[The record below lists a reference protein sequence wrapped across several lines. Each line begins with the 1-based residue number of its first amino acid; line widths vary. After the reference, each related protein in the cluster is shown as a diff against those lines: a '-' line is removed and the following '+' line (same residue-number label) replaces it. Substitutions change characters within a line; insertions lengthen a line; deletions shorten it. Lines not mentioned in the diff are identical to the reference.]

1 MATDWNGTSMLSVT
15 KARLLLNVNAN
26 VISLFGW
33 HGPAKPKKY
42 RAMRHST
49 ALLQEEVIMATHT
62 TRHYFGRHDS
72 RSVAKVVFPLLGLGA
87 VGYIVIAMAIHAPP
101 SLSAASRYAPE
112 SRIINPA
119 PETAGA
125 QATAG
130 VVSAAEP
137 TAYTPQPDIDY
148 FPNRYVNQATRIE
161 DPIATF

>member
-1 MATDWNGTSMLSVT
+1 MLMPMSFPYLGGTG
-15 KARLLLNVNAN
+15 LLNPQS
-26 VISLFGW
+26 IG
-33 HGPAKPKKY
+33 
-42 RAMRHST
+42 AMRHST
-49 ALLQEEVIMATHT
+49 ALLQEEVIMAKHA

-112 SRIINPA
+112 SRIINLA
-119 PETAGA
+119 PETADA
-125 QATAG
+125 QAG

>member
-1 MATDWNGTSMLSVT
+1 MSFPYLGGTGLPNPQS
-15 KARLLLNVNAN
+15 
-26 VISLFGW
+26 FG
-33 HGPAKPKKY
+33 
-42 RAMRHST
+42 AMRHST
-49 ALLQEEVIMATHT
+49 ALLQEEFIMAKHT

-101 SLSAASRYAPE
+101 SLSAAPTYAPE
-112 SRIINPA
+112 SRIINSA

-137 TAYTPQPDIDY
+137 ATYTPQPDIDY
-148 FPNRYVNQATRIE
+148 FPNRYVNQATKIE

>member
-1 MATDWNGTSMLSVT
+1 
-15 KARLLLNVNAN
+15 
-26 VISLFGW
+26 
-33 HGPAKPKKY
+33 
-42 RAMRHST
+42 
-49 ALLQEEVIMATHT
+49 MATHT

-101 SLSAASRYAPE
+101 SLSAAPRYAPE
-112 SRIINPA
+112 SRIINLA

-137 TAYTPQPDIDY
+137 TTYTPQPDIDY